1 MESHRLTAYIA
12 RNPPD
17 ADDKTETAPDT
28 KTKGKTKGKKG
39 AKNAG
44 GNQDS
49 DEGSPT
55 EQNGKTVPP
64 HFFMFYIHFL
74 FRFLEW
80 SSEKQCCW

>member
-44 GNQDS
+44 GDQDS
-49 DEGSPT
+49 DEGSPN
-55 EQNGKTVPP
+55 EHNGKTVSLYFP
-64 HFFMFYIHFL
+64 
-74 FRFLEW
+74 
-80 SSEKQCCW
+80 